1 MFDANILKIIPIL
14 SSQYILWRISK
25 SIKYI
30 FSVHDAV
37 YQIHSHKNGFLRDWS
52 MVNFALLT
60 EICCSNTRTQYIH
73 TYLWVGF
80 AISMF
85 KGPQYQQRPW
95 GHNIK
100 HVHGVTIS
108 NKCIWSQYQCHWY
121 CDPMSHPQ
129 TLPNLT
135 IDIMHPWTIDI
146 VHMLLVQGFAISMP
160 LILWPHVQ
168 IQNLAKIV
176 PLILWPHGTLILWL
190 V

>member
-1 MFDANILKIIPIL
+1 MGGC
-14 SSQYILWRISK
+14 Q
-25 SIKYI
+25 
-30 FSVHDAV
+30 
-37 YQIHSHKNGFLRDWS
+37 G
-52 MVNFALLT
+52 
-60 EICCSNTRTQYIH
+60 
-73 TYLWVGF
+73 VGF

-190 V
+190 VFGVTISMTKKPQYQWLITLQFTTKFYYLTWPNLT